1 MAQKGRI
8 NDFYKQFEE
17 LNNKLD
23 KANSTIAQLTL
34 NNSMLISEIKDLKE
48 SLNKKD
54 ELISQLVLEIE
65 RLKNNNKKDSSNSSK
80 PSSTNGF
87 KKVVTNNR
95 EKSTNSKGGQKGH
108 KGQTLT
114 KETIDKMIE
123 NGDIDEVIMIEENKT
138 ENTKNNKPIITYE
151 YDIQIKKIVIKHV
164 YYPNTQKNIIS
175 SPVVYGN
182 NIKSFSTLMY
192 MKGSSYD
199 AIKSLVNEFTD
210 NVLNPSKGTLYN
222 WINNL
227 SGKIETTEY
236 EKIKEE
242 LLNSLV
248 LHVDESP
255 IKINGKQYYIH
266 NISNNT
272 HTLQYVS
279 ENRGKKA
286 VDEFGFLN
294 KYKGILVHDH
304 FTMYYNYGTGNAECN
319 VHALRY
325 LKAVSE
331 FTKHEWAKE
340 LSELLLEMKKRKE
353 ELIITNKEYIDDVEY
368 NDFKNRYLNII
379 KNGYEEYLKDI
390 KTNSYRNDERKLLNR
405 LKKYIDNHLLFLKK
419 FFVPF
424 SNNRAESDLR
434 TVKIRQ
440 KTGKFRSVAGA
451 SNYTVLRSYT
461 STCSKNNEKLNYT
474 IKSLFKNDLISI

>member
-1 MAQKGRI
+1 
-8 NDFYKQFEE
+8 
-17 LNNKLD
+17 
-23 KANSTIAQLTL
+23 
-34 NNSMLISEIKDLKE
+34 
-48 SLNKKD
+48 
-54 ELISQLVLEIE
+54 
-65 RLKNNNKKDSSNSSK
+65 
-80 PSSTNGF
+80 
-87 KKVVTNNR
+87 
-95 EKSTNSKGGQKGH
+95 
-108 KGQTLT
+108 
-114 KETIDKMIE
+114 
-123 NGDIDEVIMIEENKT
+123 
-138 ENTKNNKPIITYE
+138 
-151 YDIQIKKIVIKHV
+151 
-164 YYPNTQKNIIS
+164 
-175 SPVVYGN
+175 
-182 NIKSFSTLMY
+182 
-192 MKGSSYD
+192 
-199 AIKSLVNEFTD
+199 
-210 NVLNPSKGTLYN
+210 
-222 WINNL
+222 
-227 SGKIETTEY
+227 
-236 EKIKEE
+236 
-242 LLNSLV
+242 
-248 LHVDESP
+248 
-255 IKINGKQYYIH
+255 
-266 NISNNT
+266 
-272 HTLQYVS
+272 VS